1 MLMARYPEK
10 QVELGEGVQAVKVR
24 RNGAGA
30 KALRAM
36 ALIRKVGAAPKTP
49 GTGRGGVIAL
59 LDELLSEPDVREAL
73 RRAFLTEIANFP
85 IKFVRDIVYPTLPRA
100 IEAAIDFRTLVSID
114 VGAYRPTE
122 SGQAIAPPQSPAL
135 LEAEKIENP
144 TSALQ
149 VVQATAPQCPTSH
162 TDEAPGMVA
171 PLEIEVSEQGVQVEV
186 VEYDPN
192 TS

>member
-36 ALIRKVGAAPKTP
+36 ALIRKVGAAPKVS

-122 SGQAIAPPQSPAL
+122 SDQAIPLPPPAAL
-135 LEAEKIENP
+135 LEAETIEKP
-144 TSALQ
+144 VLALQ
-149 VVQATAPQCPTSH
+149 MAATHAPECPTNH
-162 TDEAPGMVA
+162 TDKGPGVVA
-171 PLEIEVSEQGVQVEV
+171 PPVIEVSGQTIQLEV
-186 VEYDPN
+186 VPYDPN